1 MPAKNPAGGFGG
13 GGRGGAGSAY
23 SSGGRWYSTRGKP
36 TAAQSR
42 QNVAS
47 KTYKTIDPMRSDAAQ
62 RAAAT
67 RKANAIAAA
76 KAAAKSNR
84 AKGRKQGR
92 KQGLKVGIPAG
103 AAAGA
108 AAGYAS
114 SYVGRGSEGPKKSKP
129 VVYKKKTVTRRNR
142 KATEY

>member
-1 MPAKNPAGGFGG
+1 MPAKGSGS
-13 GGRGGAGSAY
+13 GRLGGGAGSAY
-23 SSGGRWYSTRGKP
+23 SGGGGRWYSTRGKP

-42 QNVAS
+42 QNVAA
-47 KTYKTIDPMRSDAAQ
+47 KTYKTIDPMRSDAAKK
-62 RAAAT
+62 AAAT
-67 RKANAIAAA
+67 RKANAVAAA

-84 AKGRKQGR
+84 AKGRTQGR
-92 KQGLKVGIPAG
+92 KQGLKVGLSTG